1 MENSREAFKDILVN
15 ALSKRY
21 LAEIRGSDETD
32 AASSRHYREMGK
44 ILSHR
49 LSKKGAPISY
59 KRRALIALFLAA
71 AILLLGGFGVMAY
84 EEIKSAFRES
94 VEENGEDQSFIRFTM
109 TEVKGEIQETYL
121 PTYLPEGFELLW
133 ENIGFN
139 FVERQYKTSDDNYI
153 DYTQYAPMQE
163 EYNTVMPESKFL
175 DFTYNGRNYFYTK
188 GPVFN
193 ILIWQNDGYIFKIE
207 TELELSQEELYKII
221 DGVQLVENQ
230 EES

>member
-1 MENSREAFKDILVN
+1 MENSREAFKDVLVS

-94 VEENGEDQSFIRFTM
+94 VEYHGEDKSIIRFTM
-109 TEVKGEIQETYL
+109 IEVKGEIQETYL
-121 PTYLPEGFELLW
+121 PTYLPEGFEQCS
-133 ENIGFN
+133 ENIGSYFI
-139 FVERQYKTSDDNYI
+139 EKWYKTSDNKI
-153 DYTQYAPMQE
+153 IVYTQYAPIQE
-163 EYNTVMPESKFL
+163 KYNIVLPESEYS
-175 DFTYNGRNYFYTK
+175 DFTYNERDYFYTK
-188 GPVFN
+188 AAVYN
-193 ILIWQNDGYIFKIE
+193 ILYWQNDGYIFKIK
-207 TELELSQEELYKII
+207 TQLTFSKEELYKII
-221 DGVQLVENQ
+221 DGIVIVDDTVA
-230 EES
+230 

>member
-84 EEIKSAFRES
+84 EEIGNMIRSAEREIVEYYYEDHFRIHFYLTEPKSRIE
-94 VEENGEDQSFIRFTM
+94 
-109 TEVKGEIQETYL
+109 ETYAL
-121 PTYLPEGFELLW
+121 TYVPEGYELVHQ
-133 ENIGFN
+133 ENEEL
-139 FVERQYKTSDDNYI
+139 FVTYI
-153 DYTQYAPMQE
+153 YRNKRETLKFSQNVTISNDRYTLLPID
-163 EYNTVMPESKFL
+163 EYR
-175 DFTYNGRNYFYTK
+175 DFTYNGVDYFYTK
-188 GPVFN
+188 GAVN
-193 ILIWQNDGYIFKIE
+193 NVLQWKNESYVFKIR
-207 TELELSQEELYKII
+207 TSVDLSEEEILKLI
-221 DGVQLVENQ
+221 DGVQLVED
-230 EES
+230 